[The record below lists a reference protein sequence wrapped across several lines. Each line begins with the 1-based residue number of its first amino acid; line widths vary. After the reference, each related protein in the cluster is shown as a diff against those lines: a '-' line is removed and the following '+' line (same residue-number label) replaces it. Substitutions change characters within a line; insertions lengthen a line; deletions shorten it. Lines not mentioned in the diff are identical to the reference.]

1 MTVRKDKVRC
11 GLIGCGVMGKSLAT
25 HLVAIE
31 QAELVL
37 VCDTQPEPAKALS
50 EELGVPMTTDPQA
63 LFARDDVDA
72 VLIAT
77 PGFTHADLTVM
88 AAQAGKHVFCEKPM
102 ALTLEDCDRMIA
114 ACREKG
120 VNLMVGHVCRYHPI
134 HAKVRELV
142 VGGEIG
148 KLLCLVV
155 HRLGG
160 GYAGVW
166 ARDWRKSRQLS
177 GGMLLE
183 VNVHELDFLR
193 WVGGEVASVF
203 AVGDNFLHPD
213 CDYPDCVLVT
223 FRFRSGALGLLH
235 ASQVSALGGYGG
247 RADGEKGSLLF
258 PSFWGKDAHLI
269 VRTAEGERI
278 FHADDLATES
288 PVRQELEEFVA
299 SIRERR
305 PPAIMGEDGR
315 AAVELALAAYR
326 SMETGS
332 AVHLPLTDGWTDDA

>member
-1 MTVRKDKVRC
+1 
-11 GLIGCGVMGKSLAT
+11 
-25 HLVAIE
+25 
-31 QAELVL
+31 
-37 VCDTQPEPAKALS
+37 
-50 EELGVPMTTDPQA
+50 
-63 LFARDDVDA
+63 
-72 VLIAT
+72 
-77 PGFTHADLTVM
+77 M
-88 AAQAGKHVFCEKPM
+88 AAQGGKHVFCEKPM
-102 ALTLEDCDRMIA
+102 ALTLKDCDRMIA

-120 VNLMVGHVCRYHPI
+120 VHLMVGHVCRYHPI

-193 WVGGEVASVF
+193 WVGGEVTSVF

-258 PSFWGKDAHLI
+258 PSFWGKDARLI

-278 FHADDLATES
+278 FHANDLATES

-326 SMETGS
+326 SMETGGI
-332 AVHLPLTDGWTDDA
+332 VHLPLTDGWTDDA